1 MKLQSYKYNASR
13 ITSVNKT
20 VLFTTYFLI
29 TLSQLSNLGHTQTKL
44 NTNGKSLYQ
53 QHCQTCHGK
62 NRLGGHGPALLPGN
76 LSRLKSA
83 AAEKV
88 INYGRAATQMPGFAS
103 VLKQQQVTALIDYIY
118 QPPDK
123 APQWALVEINNT
135 HRILTPINQLPK
147 KPVYQADMMNLFVVV
162 ESGDHHVTILDG
174 DTFKPIH
181 RFKSHYALHGGP
193 KFSPD
198 GRFVYFASRD
208 GWVSK
213 FDLYSLQTTAEVRV
227 GLNTR
232 NLAASADGHY
242 LMIANYLPNTLVLL
256 NSQDLSVADII
267 PVYNTNGK
275 PSRASA
281 VYTAPPRNSFIV
293 ALKDVKEVWEIP
305 YNQQGADRIR
315 QLSVLSEQSLLV
327 PPTSF
332 TIKRISVSDYLD
344 DFFFDANYQ
353 HLIGTSR
360 DNHSGN
366 VIQLDQGKK
375 IASIPLTGLP
385 HLGSG
390 IYWNINKQPVMAT
403 PNIQKGI
410 ISIIDINNWKIIKEI
425 PTEGPGFFIR
435 SHKNSPYAW
444 TDVFFGP
451 NKEKLHIIDKQQL
464 KIIKTL
470 APMPGKNAAHVE
482 FSKNGRYALLSV
494 WDMDGALIIYDA
506 KTLKEIKRLSMK
518 KPSGKYNVY
527 NKTHYA
533 EGTSH

>member
-1 MKLQSYKYNASR
+1 M
-13 ITSVNKT
+13 NKI
-20 VLFTTYFLI
+20 VVFATYFLVS
-29 TLSQLSNLGHTQTKL
+29 LSQLNNLGYAQTKPVIDE
-44 NTNGKSLYQ
+44 NVLYQ

-76 LSRLKSA
+76 LSRLKPVV
-83 AAEKV
+83 AEKV
-88 INYGRAATQMPGFAS
+88 INDGRPATQMPGFSS
-103 VLKQQQVTALIDYIY
+103 VLNQQQVTALVKFIY
-118 QPPDK
+118 QPPTK
-123 APQWALVEINNT
+123 APQWNLTAIKNSHRMLVPT
-135 HRILTPINQLPK
+135 SQLPK
-147 KPVYQADMMNLFVVV
+147 KPTYQADIMNLFVVV
-162 ESGDHHVTILDG
+162 ESGDHHVTILNG
-174 DTFKPIH
+174 DTFTPIH

-232 NLAASADGHY
+232 NLAASADGYY
-242 LMIANYLPNTLVLL
+242 LMAANYLPNTLVLL
-256 NSQDLSVADII
+256 NSQDLSVKDII
-267 PVYNTNGK
+267 PVSDGHGK
-275 PSRASA
+275 PSRVSA

-305 YNQQGADRIR
+305 YNQQGANQLR
-315 QLSVLSEQSLLV
+315 QLSVLPEQSLLL
-327 PPTSF
+327 PASPF
-332 TIKRISVSDYLD
+332 TIKRIPVTDYLD

-353 HLIGTSR
+353 HLVGTSR
-360 DNHSGN
+360 ETHNGN

-390 IYWNINKQPVMAT
+390 IYWTINKQSVMAT
-403 PNIQKGI
+403 PNIKKGI
-410 ISIIDINNWKIIKEI
+410 ISIIDINNWKVIKEI

-444 TDVFFGP
+444 ADVFFGP
-451 NKEKLHIIDKQQL
+451 NKEKVHIIDKQQL
-464 KIIKTL
+464 EIIKTL

-482 FSKNGRYALLSV
+482 FSKDGRYALLSV
-494 WDMDGALIIYDA
+494 WDMDGALIVYDA
-506 KTLKEIKRLSMK
+506 KTLQEIKRLPMK